1 MAKRDLLERAYKALA
16 ELTIANLGKI
26 SIAEIS
32 RTSGVGRA
40 TINQKNDS
48 AWVAFRE
55 AVGAHNREFSAADT
69 DQTKLSANHI
79 AKRIS
84 DLEFRLGLLREKANI
99 SHGQLIDKIQYY
111 YTLSKDRP
119 NLLADKAKLLNENSQ
134 LRSINRNLRSEL
146 DVATAQTRA
155 TVNLKPINS
164 KRLIDLA
171 PDLPSSEIVASLIKE
186 SDKLCALVDPAA
198 VTQTFMMFGYH
209 KSGSEEWI
217 TSHSSHASGVAL
229 YINAPFWDS
238 STRKTATA
246 FLKSKFKCAIHC
258 VRLLT
263 SYDVCATRITHQYNG
278 AIQARYLEALETAH
292 SNLEEVSLSEEFSS
306 IIMVKPDE

>member
-1 MAKRDLLERAYKALA
+1 MARRDHLDRAYKALA
-16 ELTIANLGKI
+16 ELTAANLGKI

-32 RTSGVGRA
+32 RQSGVSRA

-48 AWVAFRE
+48 EWVAFRD
-55 AVGAHNREFSAADT
+55 AVKTHSRQVAGSKT
-69 DQTKLSANHI
+69 DQATLSVNQI

-84 DLEFRLGLLREKANI
+84 DLEFRLGLLRDKAND

-119 NLLADKAKLLNENSQ
+119 NLLSDKAKLLNENSQ

-146 DVATAQTRA
+146 NAASGQTNATI
-155 TVNLKPINS
+155 NLKPINS
-164 KRLIDLA
+164 KRVINLA
-171 PDLPSSEIVASLIKE
+171 PDLPNSETVANLIKE
-186 SDKLCALVDPAA
+186 SDKLCASVDPSA
-198 VTQTFMMFGYH
+198 VTQTFLIFGHH

-217 TSHSSHASGVAL
+217 TSHSSSAPGVAL
-229 YINAPFWDS
+229 YVNAPFWNS

-246 FLKSKFKCAIHC
+246 FLKSKFKCSIHC

-263 SYDVCATRITHQYNG
+263 SYDVCATRITNQYNG
-278 AIQARYLEALETAH
+278 ALQARYLEALETAH
-292 SNLEEVSLSEEFSS
+292 ANFEEVSLSEDFSS